1 MLTIHDDTLTV
12 RDDESE
18 GSEGITGEA
27 NVKFLFMSDSGCGQN
42 WASGHPGNFTV
53 PSVKY

>member
-1 MLTIHDDTLTV
+1 MLTIRDDTLTV

-27 NVKFLFMSDSGCGQN
+27 NVKFLFMSDNGCGQN
-42 WASGHPGNFTV
+42 WASGHPGHFTV